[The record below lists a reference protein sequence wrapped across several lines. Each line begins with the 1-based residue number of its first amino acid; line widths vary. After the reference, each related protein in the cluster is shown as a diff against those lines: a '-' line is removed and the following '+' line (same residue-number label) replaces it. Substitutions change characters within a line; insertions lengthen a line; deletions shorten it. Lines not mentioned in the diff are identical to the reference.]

1 MLNELLNRQV
11 KTASEASSPVDNM
24 ITVDAANSENK
35 MNLNCLKSP
44 GIIRQG
50 LDEESRPASEEM
62 AHNMLRDILQGRK
75 KELIALENELRG
87 VSANG
92 VKKEPLSLDN
102 NNTINNN
109 NNNLNNNNVKIE
121 YKKGA
126 ISDVIESDIKSSA
139 VGEILSL
146 NESDGLNV
154 DSDNISVDQENSTG
168 NLDDCETRV
177 KTEDALSTFNSNA
190 CSDSE
195 ASIPSPLSE
204 TKEDVDGDVNYPK
217 SPESRAPKSG
227 QIELKRA
234 RVENIVSTMRSSP
247 TLPIPVN
254 GCKKRKLYHPQQHD
268 ISAAERYSDNGLSNN
283 GGLGP
288 MLDDEDSEPPEL
300 RQKLVEKNALKTQL
314 RTMQEQL
321 AEMQH
326 KYVQLC
332 NRMEQESEC
341 PDQED
346 VDPDADVGSDTE
358 PEVRTTTA
366 EKTGNSSSA
375 PNFPYSSTPSTQPS
389 SSPAISNLMSSKLHS
404 LNNPDMLLPNMN
416 GPLSMMQ
423 NQHVPHPDHQG
434 APMHYPQHSF
444 TNAAAM
450 YLGVNHK
457 LFFDQ
462 ESRLGK
468 DPGMPGSDQQ
478 QQQSKQDQLK
488 HQQKA
493 LNLGSMS
500 HQSHMNHPQQ
510 PPHHIQNLQNEMQ
523 QRLQSPHKRP
533 SSEFTERLSMFRNS
547 GVGTVSGTD
556 LEGLADVLKT
566 EITSSLTNLIDS
578 IISRFVQQRRL
589 MGKQTEAAAEQLNK
603 DLMLASQLLDRK
615 SPRTKVIDRTP
626 SASGERLMNP
636 MPPQK
641 VGASNLPHQQQ
652 TPISTANNTP
662 ANTPNSEVA
671 NNGGSM
677 PVRPSPSNSMFQAP
691 KLPGGGINPVAA
703 AALYSSISGMGVP
716 SSNPLC
722 LSAESRDSL
731 PEQNEALSLVVAPKK
746 KRHKVTDT
754 RITPRTVSRILAQDN
769 MGPSPSNISEP
780 SKPFNN
786 MMASTSSN
794 SGAESPPPRLYHPPS
809 MLPVSLP
816 TSVAIPNPSLH
827 ESQVFSPYSPFF
839 HQHQSHHINGSP
851 PVMVDHRDSPP
862 LPNPPTMLH
871 PALLAAAHHSGT
883 PDYVHFRGSSGLGD
897 CGDRGSEG
905 NSGDGPFDG
914 YFLVIFLLNRN
925 VHSSTLTPMHL
936 RKAKLMFFWVRYPS
950 SAVLKMYFPDIMFNK
965 NNTAQLVK
973 WFSNFREF
981 YYIQME
987 KYARQAVSEGI
998 KNAEDIHVSADS
1010 EIYRVLNLHYNRNNH
1025 IEVPSNFRF
1034 VVEQTL
1040 REFFKAIQTGKDT
1053 EQSWKKS
1060 IYKIIS
1066 RMDDPVP
1073 DYFKSPN
1080 FLEQLE

>member
-1 MLNELLNRQV
+1 MMSSEENTNCCGVIENKLLQNKVKRTRQRVDAGEPRNSYSSIPNFSSRPSFLSSGLYSAIFNPGQKHFGFFGPGFAPAKMLNELLNRQV
-11 KTASEASSPVDNM
+11 KTGSEASSPVDSM
-24 ITVDAANSENK
+24 ITVDASNSESK
-35 MNLNCLKSP
+35 MNLDCLKSP
-44 GIIRQG
+44 AIIRQG
-50 LDEESRPASEEM
+50 LDEESRQSSDEM

-75 KELIALENELRG
+75 KELLALENELRS

-92 VKKEPLSLDN
+92 VKPEPLSLEN

-126 ISDVIESDIKSSA
+126 ISDVIESDIKSGS
-139 VGEILSL
+139 VGEMLSL

-168 NLDDCETRV
+168 NLDESPCETRV

-204 TKEDVDGDVNYPK
+204 TKEDVDADVSYSK
-217 SPESRAPKSG
+217 SPEPRTPKTG
-227 QIELKRA
+227 QMELKRA

-283 GGLGP
+283 GSLGTIP
-288 MLDDEDSEPPEL
+288 DDEDSEPPEL

-314 RTMQEQL
+314 RSMQEQL

-346 VDPDADVGSDTE
+346 VDADADAGSDTE
-358 PEVRTTTA
+358 PEVRTSGS
-366 EKTGNSSSA
+366 EKAGNSSAA
-375 PNFPYSSTPSTQPS
+375 PAFPFSSTPTTQASPS
-389 SSPAISNLMSSKLHS
+389 SAISNLMSSKIHG
-404 LNNPDMLLPNMN
+404 LNAPLNSDAHLLLPNMN

-423 NQHVPHPDHQG
+423 NQHLPHPEHQG
-434 APMHYPQHSF
+434 PGLQYGQHGFS
-444 TNAAAM
+444 NAAAM

-462 ESRLGK
+462 ESRLAK
-468 DPGMPGSDQQ
+468 ESSTGSSEQPQPQQ
-478 QQQSKQDQLK
+478 QQHHSIPQPQQSKQEQIK
-488 HQQKA
+488 TQPKS
-493 LNLGSMS
+493 LNLSSLS
-500 HQSHMNHPQQ
+500 HASQPHVNSGHSQQSS
-510 PPHHIQNLQNEMQ
+510 HHIQNIQNEIQ

-533 SSEFTERLSMFRNS
+533 ASEFSERLSMFRNTVS
-547 GVGTVSGTD
+547 GVGPVSGTD

-578 IISRFVQQRRL
+578 IINRFVQQRRL
-589 MGKQTEAAAEQLNK
+589 MGKQTETASAAAEQLNK

-626 SASGERLMNP
+626 SATGERLGNVLP
-636 MPPQK
+636 SGPQK
-641 VGASNLPHQQQ
+641 AGAPTLPIPHQQT
-652 TPISTANNTP
+652 TPISTANSTP
-662 ANTPNSEVA
+662 ANTPNSEIT
-671 NNGGSM
+671 NNSTSM

-691 KLPGGGINPVAA
+691 KLPSGGINPAAA
-703 AALYSSISGMGVP
+703 AALYSSISGIGVP
-716 SSNPLC
+716 NPNPLC
-722 LSAESRDSL
+722 LSAESRDSI

-769 MGPSPSNISEP
+769 MGPSPSTISEQ
-780 SKPFNN
+780 SKQFNSI
-786 MMASTSSN
+786 MASTSN
-794 SGAESPPPRLYHPPS
+794 NGGAESPPPRLYHPPS

-862 LPNPPTMLH
+862 LTNPPTMLH

-914 YFLVIFLLNRN
+914 LQ
-925 VHSSTLTPMHL
+925 
-936 RKAKLMFFWVRYPS
+936 PS
-950 SAVLKMYFPDIMFNK
+950 
-965 NNTAQLVK
+965 
-973 WFSNFREF
+973 
-981 YYIQME
+981 
-987 KYARQAVSEGI
+987 
-998 KNAEDIHVSADS
+998 
-1010 EIYRVLNLHYNRNNH
+1010 
-1025 IEVPSNFRF
+1025 
-1034 VVEQTL
+1034 
-1040 REFFKAIQTGKDT
+1040 
-1053 EQSWKKS
+1053 
-1060 IYKIIS
+1060 IS
-1066 RMDDPVP
+1066 
-1073 DYFKSPN
+1073 F
-1080 FLEQLE
+1080 